1 MLSAAS
7 KKVRYILLSFKYISK
22 DKNLNDEQKITLI
35 NSWISSCSRFE
46 EYEMSQALLKVKQ
59 SIIRNR
65 RLKNIGDRSFM
76 QLVALYLKI
85 FIRKIKFL
93 YK

>member
-22 DKNLNDEQKITLI
+22 DKQLNDEQKITLI
-35 NSWISSCSRFE
+35 NSWISSCSKFE

-59 SIIRNR
+59 AIIRNR
-65 RLKNIGDRSFM
+65 RLKNVGYRSFI
-76 QLVALYLKI
+76 QIIILYCKIIFRKLK
-85 FIRKIKFL
+85 R
-93 YK
+93 